1 MASVWEES
9 YRHGYALWDIRKPS
23 MHLTINARLLDMK
36 KSLDICSGPGNDII
50 YLAKQGSATG
60 IDISITALRNAKK
73 KVAEN
78 GVQVNLVLGNFMQ
91 LPFRKDA
98 FTFVNDRGC
107 FHHVN
112 PRERKNFSC
121 EVSRVMKKKA
131 RYLMQGFC
139 KKERLVL
146 GPKKLS
152 ENEIKDTFSQMKVIS
167 LKEDRMDK
175 TFRRTNA
182 YVLIA
187 EK

>member
-9 YRHGYALWDIRKPS
+9 YRHGYALWDIGKPS
-23 MHLTINARLLDMK
+23 AHLTDNAKSFVMK
-36 KSLDICSGPGNDII
+36 KTLDICSGPGNDMVF
-50 YLAKQGSATG
+50 LARRGSATG
-60 IDISITALRNAKK
+60 IDISITTLRNAKK
-73 KVAEN
+73 KLASAGLN
-78 GVQVNLVLGNFMQ
+78 ANFVLGNFMH
-91 LPFRKDA
+91 LPFRKNA

-112 PRERKNFSC
+112 PRDRKKFSC

-152 ENEIKDTFSQMKVIS
+152 ENEIKDTFGQMKVIS
-167 LKEDRMDK
+167 LKEDQMDE
-175 TFRRTNA
+175 TFRRINA

>member
-1 MASVWEES
+1 MVNLWEES
-9 YRHGYALWDIRKPS
+9 YRHGCAMWDIEKPS
-23 MHLTINARLLDMK
+23 MHLTGNVELFDMK
-36 KSLDICSGPGNDII
+36 ESLDICSGPGNDMVF
-50 YLAKQGSATG
+50 LAKHGSATG
-60 IDISITALRNAKK
+60 IDVSITALRNARKNA
-73 KVAEN
+73 AEN
-78 GVQVNLVLGNFMQ
+78 RVQANFVLGNFLHM
-91 LPFRKDA
+91 PFRKDA

-112 PRERKNFSC
+112 PRDRKNFSC

-139 KKERLVL
+139 KKEKLVL

-152 ENEIKDTFSQMKVIS
+152 EKEIKDTFSQMKVIS
-167 LKEDRMDK
+167 LKEDQMDE
-175 TFRRTNA
+175 TFRRINA